1 MQDAEVFGD
10 RLSANCFD
18 VVVSLGQACDASFQI
33 RRTVGQSASYPF
45 DWLITPFGG
54 IRTLLR
60 SNFTDLLDE
69 SVLEHENHYVL
80 NKNHGIKFLHDFHD
94 LPNFRKDLPAVRE
107 KYQRRIYRFLEL
119 MRGDKRVLL
128 LRSQQ
133 YVNAENIDMLKAT
146 ELIGMMKE
154 TYRQQNLHLLV
165 VNPTRAM
172 IPNQRCGD
180 VTLLQAD
187 EPVPFVWSG
196 NDLAWDAIMQKI
208 SLAPRSSVE

>member
-1 MQDAEVFGD
+1 
-10 RLSANCFD
+10 
-18 VVVSLGQACDASFQI
+18 
-33 RRTVGQSASYPF
+33 
-45 DWLITPFGG
+45 
-54 IRTLLR
+54 
-60 SNFTDLLDE
+60 
-69 SVLEHENHYVL
+69 
-80 NKNHGIKFLHDFHD
+80 
-94 LPNFRKDLPAVRE
+94 
-107 KYQRRIYRFLEL
+107 
-119 MRGDKRVLL
+119 
-128 LRSQQ
+128 
-133 YVNAENIDMLKAT
+133 VNAENIDMLKAT

-187 EPVPFVWSG
+187 EPVPFFWSG